1 MAGRTRDGP
10 QRVSGARPI
19 RIGVVGNP
27 LSRQNLRQMDAI
39 RAVVSRH
46 PAVLYRELHD
56 RADNATAIRD
66 LAEAGVEM
74 VAISGGDGTVQGLL
88 SEMINSSRFATLP
101 KIAVLP
107 SGMTNLIAADVGLAG
122 APAVSLARLLEAAA
136 AGETLREAR
145 RRVITM
151 RHAADAPPAHG
162 FFLGTAAF
170 YRATMLSRDEVH
182 RLGVQKSLA
191 AGLSLFWFLLRAL
204 IGSRKADDPLHRG
217 EQMEVR
223 TDGAA
228 LPGPQQ
234 FLVLCTTLDRLI
246 LGLMPF
252 WGDGKGGLRYTSI
265 AFPLRR
271 FGLALIPIL
280 RGRPRRWMT
289 EAGYRSGRVGEVS
302 LATDCP
308 IVMDGEIFPAARAV
322 PVLLRADHEVTFVQ
336 W

>member
-1 MAGRTRDGP
+1 M
-10 QRVSGARPI
+10 SGARPI
-19 RIGVVGNP
+19 RIGVVSNP
-27 LSRQNLRQMDAI
+27 LSRQNLRQIDAI
-39 RAVVSRH
+39 RAVMNAH
-46 PAVLYRELHD
+46 PAVPHRVLHS
-56 RADNATAIRD
+56 RADNVTAIRE
-66 LAEAGVEM
+66 LAEAGVEL

-88 SEMINSSRFATLP
+88 SEMINSGHFATLP

-107 SGMTNLIAADVGLAG
+107 SGMTNLIAADVGLDG
-122 APAVSLARLLEAAA
+122 APAASLARLLGMAA
-136 AGETLREAR
+136 AGQAMREER
-145 RRVITM
+145 RRMITM
-151 RHAADAPPAHG
+151 RHAADAAPAHG

-170 YRATMLSRDEVH
+170 YRATMLSRAEVQ

-217 EQMEVR
+217 EPMELHV
-223 TDGAA
+223 DGKA
-228 LPGPQQ
+228 LPDAEQ

-252 WGDGKGGLRYTSI
+252 WGDGEGGLRYTSI

-271 FGLALIPIL
+271 FGWALIPIL
-280 RGRPRRWMT
+280 RGRPRRWMNDL
-289 EAGYRSGRVGEVS
+289 GYRSGRAGEVS

-308 IVMDGEIFPAARAV
+308 IVMDGEIFPVARAV
-322 PVLLRADHEVTFVQ
+322 PVRLRADHEVTFVR

>member
-1 MAGRTRDGP
+1 MT
-10 QRVSGARPI
+10 GARPI
-19 RIGVVGNP
+19 RIGVVSNP
-27 LSRQNLRQMDAI
+27 LSRQNLRQIGDI
-39 RAVVSRH
+39 RSVLDGH
-46 PAVLYRELHD
+46 PAVLHRELHS
-56 RADNATAIRD
+56 RADNVTAIRD
-66 LAEAGVEM
+66 LAEAGVEV

-88 SEMINSSRFATLP
+88 SEMINSGHFAELP

-107 SGMTNLIAADVGLAG
+107 SGMTNLIAADVGLKG
-122 APAVSLARLLEAAA
+122 APAASLARLLAVEA
-136 AGETLREAR
+136 AGETLRETR

-170 YRATMLSRDEVH
+170 YRGTMLSRAEIH

-191 AGLSLFWFLLRAL
+191 AGMSLFWFLLRAL
-204 IGSRKADDPLHRG
+204 IGSRKANDPLHRG
-217 EQMEVR
+217 EPMEVR
-223 TDGAA
+223 IDGAA
-228 LPGPQQ
+228 LPEPEQ

-252 WGDGKGGLRYTSI
+252 WGDGEGGLRYTSI

-271 FGLALIPIL
+271 FGRALIPIL
-280 RGRPRRWMT
+280 RGRPRRWMNDL
-289 EAGYRSGRVGEVS
+289 GYRSGRVGEVS

-308 IVMDGEIFPAARAV
+308 IIMDGEIFPVARAV

-336 W
+336 R